1 MKVIYA
7 LALLPV
13 LFAAGCAAKAPEA
26 VPLVRTDTHA
36 AYLKDNASGYDWF
49 ANASDGYGG
58 VPLILLRTLPDLA
71 PEIWGKPEE
80 QFSRFGFISNANAPL
95 PVGLSWDSMDPSHP
109 AQPLHPVGLTCG
121 A

>member
-1 MKVIYA
+1 MRRTFAVVGLPI
-7 LALLPV
+7 LLMFASGCGSEAKKPPV
-13 LFAAGCAAKAPEA
+13 VEESAHDK
-26 VPLVRTDTHA
+26 
-36 AYLKDNASGYDWF
+36 YLKENASGYDWF

-109 AQPLHPVGLTCG
+109 AQ
-121 A
+121 